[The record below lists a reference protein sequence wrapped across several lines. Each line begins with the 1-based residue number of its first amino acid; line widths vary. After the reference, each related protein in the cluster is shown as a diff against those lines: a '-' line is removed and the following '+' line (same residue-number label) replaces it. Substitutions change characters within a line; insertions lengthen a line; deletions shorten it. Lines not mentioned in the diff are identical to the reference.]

1 MPEHRQLAAIMFTNI
16 VGYSALMES
25 DEHLA
30 LEIIEESRK
39 TQKSAIKKFK
49 GEFIKETGDQ
59 LIASFHSALKA
70 VSCAA
75 LIQRNLKENQQ
86 LNLRIGI
93 HIGDV
98 IVRGNDI
105 FGDCVTIAS
114 KIENLTE
121 ANSICI
127 SEHVFNYIHNIP
139 GIEVER
145 MTERQLDGLKSP
157 VQVYKLSSD
166 TFPEEFL
173 QADINSGNNTIY
185 RFLFWQE
192 LKRRNVIKVGSMY
205 AATAFAILEAFD
217 ILFPDIIFPLWTIIL
232 IAVLVIS
239 GFGITIYLSWV
250 YNFSTEGLVKTEPIG
265 TVTEHVKNKGNSSGL
280 KKWLKPGN
288 IIITGL
294 VIIIGFLV
302 YPKIFQND
310 KFKEIRNED
319 GRISIAVMPFKNL
332 TGDTLYNVWQEG
344 LQNLV
349 ISTLTNS
356 KELSVR
362 QLNTLHPVIGK
373 DHDINYASLTPSF
386 AGDVALRLNT
396 KTFILGNILKTGNK
410 IRITAQLMNTESEE
424 IYKTFQMEADDKND
438 LFAICDTLSNNIKE
452 YFDIK
457 MIIAEIGYPENYT
470 LADANSAEAL
480 RYYLEGMTSFINF
493 DYPVAIEWYMKA
505 IEVDSNFISA
515 YFYISMAYH
524 NMGQFTN
531 SMDLYDKAHEWFHI
545 AYNKKER
552 LPIIERLELAWFNSY
567 YFETPYEQI
576 KHIQQILQLEDQSV
590 MYWYV
595 LGLAYVDLDQ
605 YEKALEPL
613 LKTLEICEN
622 LDIQDHWVYTYTLI
636 GGCYHHLN
644 EHSKEKEIYEKGLAI
659 LPDHPDILMRQAI
672 CATSCGDIL
681 ESRKYLKTYK
691 AVLKNESQWEEPRIL
706 LSFGKIF
713 SYAEQPDSALKYF
726 RLAHQL
732 DPENPQFLYYLG
744 NHLIVNNT
752 NVEKGLKLIDKALLI
767 EPDNYKYLD
776 AKGWGLYQFGRY
788 SEAAEYLEKA
798 WDSRP
803 HYNHDIYLHLIEVRK
818 KVKT

>member
-622 LDIQDHWVYTYTLI
+622 LDIQDHWVYTYTLT
-636 GGCYHHLN
+636 GVCYHHLY